1 MLSCVRMKS
10 TSHAP
15 MMVRKSDGRLEPFL
29 LAKIERSVSKAMAE
43 VQEHPSRA
51 KATAAADRVAAV
63 IAETFDGR
71 VPSTADVRDAVE
83 ETLQQLHMP
92 DVAKAYVLYPIMQH
106 RNGKKKTY
114 FGVTDDL
121 RLGINAIK
129 VLERR
134 YLKKDD
140 RGRISETPSQ
150 MFRRVADAVAEGEQR
165 YGAAHDV
172 IAAAAE
178 EFYQAMTAGEFL
190 PNSPT
195 LMNAGNP
202 RGQLA
207 ACFVLPIRDEL
218 ENIFDTLKAT
228 ALIHQSGGG
237 TGFNFSAIRPDGD
250 LVRSTGGIASGPIS
264 FMKLFDATTE
274 VIKQGGRRRG
284 ANMGM
289 LDVTHPDIERFIS
302 LKGDGLTLKNFNISV
317 AVTDRFLRA
326 VASGGTAD
334 LVNPRTGKKVGSRKA
349 RELFQEMCEQAWA
362 SGDPGLVFIDEV
374 NRKNPTA
381 HAGRIDATNPC
392 GEQPLHPY
400 ESCTLGSIN
409 LAKLV
414 GKDGFDWEKLATLTR
429 LGVRFLDDVIDVNTY
444 PLPLVAEVT
453 KKHRR
458 IGLGVMGFAEALIA
472 LGIPYASPKAITFV
486 DKVMKAVWT
495 EGHKTS
501 QALGRLRGDFPSF
514 KGSRWH
520 KMGRRHM
527 RNATVTTVAPTGTI
541 SIIAGCSSGIEP
553 IFAIAFVRN
562 VMEGTRLLE
571 VNPQFEII
579 ARRRGFYSQDLLF
592 HAAQTGNI
600 ARAKG
605 VPTSVKKLFQTALE
619 IPPVW
624 HVKMQAAFQKWSDS
638 AVSKTI
644 NLPEKATI
652 EDVRKAYL
660 LAWKM
665 KCKGIT
671 VYRYGTKQ
679 EQVLSVGAIPRGT
692 DDAATVQMTVDPEYA
707 GGCPTPNCNY

>member
-1 MLSCVRMKS
+1 
-10 TSHAP
+10 
-15 MMVRKSDGRLEPFL
+15 MMVRKSDGRLEPFQL
-29 LAKIERSVSKAMAE
+29 SKIARSVSKAMAE
-43 VQEHPSRA
+43 VLEAPSRA
-51 KATAAADRVAAV
+51 KAAAAADRVAII

-71 VPSTADVRDAVE
+71 VPTTADVRDAVE
-83 ETLQQLHMP
+83 ETLMQLKMP
-92 DVAKAYVLYPIMQH
+92 EVAKAYVLYPTLK
-106 RNGKKKTY
+106 RPNGKQKTY
-114 FGVTDDL
+114 FGIADDL
-121 RLGINAIK
+121 KLGMNAIK

-134 YLKKDD
+134 YLKKDEN
-140 RGRISETPSQ
+140 GRIIETPSQ
-150 MFRRVADAVAEGEQR
+150 MFRRVAGAVAQGEQR
-165 YGAAHDV
+165 YGASSDV
-172 IAAAAE
+172 INQAAE
-178 EFYQAMTAGEFL
+178 TFYVAMAAGEFL

-202 RGQLA
+202 HGQLA

-218 ENIFDTLKAT
+218 ESIFDTLKAT

-237 TGFNFSAIRPDGD
+237 TGFNFSAIRPEGD
-250 LVRSTGGIASGPIS
+250 LVRSTGGVASGPLS

-289 LDVTHPDIERFIS
+289 LDVTHPDIERFIT

-326 VASGGTAD
+326 VSTGGVVD
-334 LVNPRTGKKVGSRKA
+334 LVNPRTGKKIGNRKA
-349 RELFQEMCEQAWA
+349 RDLFRQITEQAWA
-362 SGDPGLVFIDEV
+362 SGDPGLVFIDEI

-381 HAGRIDATNPC
+381 HTGRIDATNPC

-414 GKDGFDWEKLATLTR
+414 GKDGFDWKKLAILTQ
-429 LGVRFLDDVIDVNTY
+429 LGVRFLDDVIDINTY
-444 PLPLVAEVT
+444 PLPLVAEIT

-472 LGIPYASPKAITFV
+472 LGIPYASPKAIAFA

-501 QALGRLRGDFPSF
+501 QALGRLRGNFPSF
-514 KGSRWH
+514 KGSHWQ

-553 IFAIAFVRN
+553 LFAIAFVRN

-600 ARAKG
+600 ARAKN

-619 IPPVW
+619 ISPTW
-624 HVKMQAAFQKWSDS
+624 HVKMQAAFQKWSDN